1 MAFRDTIKEEN
12 GKRYIYASTQG
23 KPGDWYPERVYKN
36 FVESLKLDVTSLDPT
51 FGRYVDNLKTVITD
65 GVKTMATGLGY
76 LYVNPAFTAELIEI
90 GNERGFGKNLA
101 MFVILHEVFHN
112 VYNHMDEGRLYA
124 SEFPSHTYRNMAM
137 DYEINILI
145 ETLFPQFKGC
155 TEAIPGLIKA
165 GYLGQM
171 WTEIYPD
178 MKSDPM
184 RLSFDDLEN
193 QLENQD
199 NTKQDDEDDTHQES
213 NGPDGDGSAPMPKD
227 YLDGRN
233 DAAVVLREL
242 LGGILNGK
250 NSTPDELQRA
260 LDEIRAYA
268 GAKGLSINESNNPN
282 DDASTWTEGYND
294 GFISKFGEVY
304 ADIYRK
310 LHGIEPPAAKG
321 NSGESVKD
329 DDLRDLTGADA
340 PKSNNPSQSS
350 EDNNDENNDAQ
361 NGGNS
366 SSQNSENGDEDG
378 QDSSSNGG
386 GSGQDGDEQQN
397 SDGSSS
403 NGGEG
408 GEQSPTDGGDTGGD
422 GEDDSNGGNSQ
433 GNDKQN
439 GGEGSAASS
448 QKNQNNSGGNPG
460 TGSQKVRLGGD
471 LAYDEEGIER
481 LSDILDGQ
489 GKEEEESTDN
499 TKEDIARDVKKIIDN
514 QLEKNKSIDSNSRKR
529 LEELSERMGEVID
542 RISNNS
548 DIKWEDILER
558 FVSRRV
564 KVRTHKYDTA
574 GRRFGDRKI
583 IRHVGSRKKKEDG
596 LKHIIFSIDTSGSVV
611 AACLGFLMNEVCD
624 ILENHIDEGCIVDVI
639 KHDCYVHSCIRFK
652 HESDNLEKEIGQIN
666 VLEDT
671 GGTDYKDVMT
681 VINALLNG
689 VDTGYPEFDDYEG
702 SETKADCAIM
712 LTDRDFYGAGK
723 DYDIDVDKIRILIYG
738 GSNRYLSGSDVM
750 FADSIINVTNRMHES
765 AVFEDTVS
773 LDDFDYDE
781 NDTVQDVE
789 IKQDEKDVFMKKNLC
804 GVINKALR
812 ENGISDLDCVYEEG
826 KIVLKGT
833 PIIDDRF
840 IEDVDVIKHVDLI
853 QGDVKLFRLNDRTIN
868 NIPKNITG
876 NIIMCNCNIS
886 DEVFSSVK
894 KAFSNNKFYY
904 TNCGGDTLTN
914 APSLNAAVI
923 IDYYMRN
930 SALQEKFVIKDIE
943 GLTRDKRY
951 KSLLNFVMVPTAREN
966 ESVEALDKLLV
977 SNLFVD
983 NDIVD
988 VFVTIEA
995 VSGQRMISLN
1005 GSDFDIDEY
1014 PSNKNFPEFF
1024 KIRLSNSSLTLK
1036 DVNLNSIVSLPREMK
1051 RGTCVIIRVYGTN
1064 AKTRELATEYRKIH
1078 NEAKDLAKFL
1088 VSVA

>member
-1 MAFRDTIKEEN
+1 M
-12 GKRYIYASTQG
+12 
-23 KPGDWYPERVYKN
+23 
-36 FVESLKLDVTSLDPT
+36 
-51 FGRYVDNLKTVITD
+51 
-65 GVKTMATGLGY
+65 
-76 LYVNPAFTAELIEI
+76 
-90 GNERGFGKNLA
+90 
-101 MFVILHEVFHN
+101 
-112 VYNHMDEGRLYA
+112 
-124 SEFPSHTYRNMAM
+124 
-137 DYEINILI
+137 
-145 ETLFPQFKGC
+145 
-155 TEAIPGLIKA
+155 
-165 GYLGQM
+165 
-171 WTEIYPD
+171 
-178 MKSDPM
+178 
-184 RLSFDDLEN
+184 
-193 QLENQD
+193 
-199 NTKQDDEDDTHQES
+199 
-213 NGPDGDGSAPMPKD
+213 
-227 YLDGRN
+227 
-233 DAAVVLREL
+233 
-242 LGGILNGK
+242 
-250 NSTPDELQRA
+250 
-260 LDEIRAYA
+260 
-268 GAKGLSINESNNPN
+268 
-282 DDASTWTEGYND
+282 
-294 GFISKFGEVY
+294 
-304 ADIYRK
+304 
-310 LHGIEPPAAKG
+310 
-321 NSGESVKD
+321 
-329 DDLRDLTGADA
+329 TGADA
-340 PKSNNPSQSS
+340 LKSNNPSQSS
-350 EDNNDENNDAQ
+350 EDNNGENNDAQ
-361 NGGNS
+361 NGGNL

-378 QDSSSNGG
+378 QDSSSYRG

-403 NGGEG
+403 NGEEG
-408 GEQSPTDGGDTGGD
+408 GGD
-422 GEDDSNGGNSQ
+422 SQ

-439 GGEGSAASS
+439 GGDGSAASS

-639 KHDCYVHSCIRFK
+639 KHDCYVHSCIRFR
-652 HESDNLEKEIGQIN
+652 HESNNLEKEIGQIN

-681 VINALLNG
+681 VINDLLNG

-853 QGDVKLFRLNDRTIN
+853 KGDVKLFRLNDRTIN

-951 KSLLNFVMVPTAREN
+951 KSLLKSVMIPTAREN
-966 ESVEALDKLLV
+966 ESVEALDRLLV